1 MFDEEDWDDVLLLVS
16 CLNLRGLVWAVGSFF
31 LFVGDFVE
39 TMEGEGEEDF
49 KDETCLEGFEVDD
62 EEDDASDEDFLGL
75 KNALIIPMNV

>member
-1 MFDEEDWDDVLLLVS
+1 M
-16 CLNLRGLVWAVGSFF
+16 
-31 LFVGDFVE
+31 GDFVE